1 MTRPLRSNFEAGSV
15 REASRRA
22 QWKALGLT
30 DADIEKP
37 KIAVVNSSS
46 ELAICFRHLDG
57 VAAIVKEAIWAA
69 GGLPFEIRTTAPS
82 DFIIAAGGS
91 GGYILPSR
99 DLVVNDMEIAVEGA
113 QLDGMICLSSCD
125 KTPPAHLMAAGR
137 FNIPTIL
144 VICGYQPCGQ
154 LDGEPVDIED
164 VFVGGVQVAFG
175 KLESERLR
183 AMADNAIRGPGV
195 CQGMATANSM
205 HVAVEALGMA
215 LPGAAPVRANSPK
228 MIDLARRS
236 GQRIV
241 EMVLEDLK
249 PRDVMTAGAFRNAAA
264 AVLAVSG
271 SINCIKHLQAA
282 AIESGLDLDVYGLFN
297 EIGDDVPALSAVRP
311 NGEDS
316 IEQFEDAGGAHAL
329 LKQLEP
335 VLDTG
340 AMTVTGAT
348 VADNLAAA
356 VVLDEE
362 VIRPLHRPFS
372 DKPSIVVLHGS
383 LAPESAIL
391 KLGVREPGRQSRVT
405 GPAIVFDDGAAAMA
419 AIQDGTVKPGH
430 VLVAR
435 GMGLKGGP
443 GMAGPASMIL
453 FAVDSADLATEVAF
467 VTDGQLSGL
476 CLKGITVAEVSP
488 EAAVGGPL
496 ALVQD
501 GDEITIDADARTL
514 DLHVD
519 EDELARRREAPRRA
533 RAAPRARLP
542 VDLPAQRA
550 ADVDGRGAGR
560 ERLSY
565 RARSAPTK
573 IATRA
578 RSASARAL
586 ASIGSDAIG
595 ADVQAARDT
604 ERVRAVA
611 ALVDRP
617 WSGPATGWWCRW

>member
-57 VAAIVKEAIWAA
+57 VAAIVKEAVWAA

-154 LDGEPVDIED
+154 LDGESVDIED

-175 KLESERLR
+175 KLDADRLR

-228 MIDLARRS
+228 MIDTRAALGPADRRDGARGPQAARRHDRPAPS
-236 GQRIV
+236 ATR
-241 EMVLEDLK
+241 
-249 PRDVMTAGAFRNAAA
+249 PPPCSRSAARSTASSTCRPT
-264 AVLAVSG
+264 
-271 SINCIKHLQAA
+271 

-297 EIGDDVPALSAVRP
+297 EIGDDVPVLSAVRP

-348 VADNLAAA
+348 VADNLAGA
-356 VVLDEE
+356 VVLDDE
-362 VIRPLHRPFS
+362 VIRPLDRPFS
-372 DKPSIVVLHGS
+372 DKPAIVVLHGS

-391 KLGVREPGRQSRVT
+391 KLGVREPGRQSRFT
-405 GPAIVFDDGAAAMA
+405 GPRDR
-419 AIQDGTVKPGH
+419 
-430 VLVAR
+430 L
-435 GMGLKGGP
+435 
-443 GMAGPASMIL
+443 
-453 FAVDSADLATEVAF
+453 
-467 VTDGQLSGL
+467 
-476 CLKGITVAEVSP
+476 
-488 EAAVGGPL
+488 
-496 ALVQD
+496 
-501 GDEITIDADARTL
+501 
-514 DLHVD
+514 
-519 EDELARRREAPRRA
+519 RRRRRGDGRHPGRDGRSPATCSSRAAWASRAARAWPAPRR
-533 RAAPRARLP
+533 
-542 VDLPAQRA
+542 
-550 ADVDGRGAGR
+550 
-560 ERLSY
+560 
-565 RARSAPTK
+565 
-573 IATRA
+573 
-578 RSASARAL
+578 
-586 ASIGSDAIG
+586 
-595 ADVQAARDT
+595 
-604 ERVRAVA
+604 
-611 ALVDRP
+611 
-617 WSGPATGWWCRW
+617 

>member
-1 MTRPLRSNFEAGSV
+1 
-15 REASRRA
+15 
-22 QWKALGLT
+22 
-30 DADIEKP
+30 
-37 KIAVVNSSS
+37 
-46 ELAICFRHLDG
+46 
-57 VAAIVKEAIWAA
+57 
-69 GGLPFEIRTTAPS
+69 
-82 DFIIAAGGS
+82 
-91 GGYILPSR
+91 
-99 DLVVNDMEIAVEGA
+99 
-113 QLDGMICLSSCD
+113 
-125 KTPPAHLMAAGR
+125 
-137 FNIPTIL
+137 
-144 VICGYQPCGQ
+144 
-154 LDGEPVDIED
+154 
-164 VFVGGVQVAFG
+164 VGGVQVAFG
-175 KLESERLR
+175 KLESDRLR

-241 EMVLEDLK
+241 DMVLEDLK
-249 PRDVMTAGAFRNAAA
+249 PRDVMTPGAFRNAAA

-271 SINCIKHLQAA
+271 SINCIKHLQAT

-335 VLDTG
+335 VLDTS

-348 VADNLAAA
+348 VADNLATA
-356 VVLDEE
+356 VVLDDE
-362 VIRPLHRPFS
+362 VIRPLDRPFS
-372 DKPSIVVLHGS
+372 DKPAIVVLHGS

-405 GPAIVFDDGAAAMA
+405 GPAIVFDDGGAAMT

-453 FAVDSADLATEVAF
+453 FAVDSADLATDVAF

-496 ALVQD
+496 ALVRD

-519 EDELARRREAPRRA
+519 DDELARRRQALGVPEL
-533 RAAPRARLP
+533 PRARGYLSIY
-542 VDLPAQRA
+542 QRS
-550 ADVDGRGAGR
+550 VQPMSTGA
-560 ERLSY
+560 
-565 RARSAPTK
+565 
-573 IATRA
+573 
-578 RSASARAL
+578 
-586 ASIGSDAIG
+586 
-595 ADVQAARDT
+595 V
-604 ERVRAVA
+604 
-611 ALVDRP
+611 LVEND
-617 WSGPATGWWCRW
+617 